1 MEQLP
6 GSLWGSGYKA
16 EPAVL
21 LEMVETVWAD
31 WQGGI
36 LQAQSWVCCFDI
48 SDTGGSSVGS
58 GPCFGLD
65 GVHLLCVSRK
75 QTFAW

>member
-21 LEMVETVWAD
+21 LGMVETVRAD
-31 WQGGI
+31 WQGI
-36 LQAQSWVCCFDI
+36 LQAQRWLCCFEV
-48 SDTGGSSVGS
+48 SDTGGSNVGS
-58 GPCFGLD
+58 DPHFGLD
-65 GVHLLCVSRK
+65 GMHLLCVSRK
-75 QTFAW
+75 QTSAC